1 MFANNTISVYT
12 GRYGRDYYA
21 IHDPRYEPKGHSV
34 YYDIDF
40 PLSLALKLRQTPKVG
55 HLHCADCCRY
65 GSYNGIALHLCPSC
79 LQTFPDYEPRRELD
93 SQDLTQLSNQYYL
106 RVILPKH
113 YDHVDFMSIGLSM
126 LHEQELQKMKRAFY
140 ARFNN
145 DTEDFIVEFS
155 RDKNRVFMYDKET
168 EELVF
173 SEPLTVPEKMALLV
187 VDTVE

>member
-1 MFANNTISVYT
+1 
-12 GRYGRDYYA
+12 
-21 IHDPRYEPKGHSV
+21 
-34 YYDIDF
+34 
-40 PLSLALKLRQTPKVG
+40 
-55 HLHCADCCRY
+55 
-65 GSYNGIALHLCPSC
+65 
-79 LQTFPDYEPRRELD
+79 
-93 SQDLTQLSNQYYL
+93 L

-126 LHEQELQKMKRAFY
+126 LHEQELQEMKRAFY